1 MSDCSI
7 AEKLGWRVRSLR
19 LDRGC
24 SQEVFA
30 EHSDLHRTYI
40 GTVERGERNITV
52 KVAAKIAEALGVSQS
67 ELFEAVE

>member
-7 AEKLGWRVRSLR
+7 AEKLGRRVRSLR
-19 LDRGC
+19 LDRGY
-24 SQEVFA
+24 SQEAFA

-52 KVAAKIAEALGVSQS
+52 KVAAKIAGIGREPVGV
-67 ELFEAVE
+67 V